1 MPDLQPLIQLPW
13 GRLAL
18 LFLCIYMFFCA
29 LAFLYADKIL
39 FPAPTPPVCLEEEV
53 DFFVSTE
60 SGIRIACA
68 RRIPQTP
75 KGPVILYSHGNG
87 EDLGHTFAFLDEVAD
102 KGFEIIA
109 YDYPGYG
116 VSGGEPGEEGC
127 YEAIEAVY
135 RHMTRELSIDP
146 SNVVLWGRSL
156 GTGPSCHLAA
166 TSRIAGILLETPFL
180 SAFRTLTEIPV
191 LPWDRFR
198 NLEKIPDIHCPSLV
212 VHGNLDEVIP
222 FRHGKKVHEL
232 LPEPKSFLEVEGA
245 RHNDL
250 RHKGG
255 PRYEE
260 VIGNFLDRFIRG

>member
-18 LFLCIYMFFCA
+18 LFLCIYIFFVA

-39 FPAPTPPVCLEEEV
+39 FPAPTPPACLEKEV

-68 RRIPQTP
+68 RRIPQAP

-116 VSGGEPGEEGC
+116 VSGGEPAEEGC

-135 RHMTRELSIDP
+135 RHMTGELSIDP

-166 TSRIAGILLETPFL
+166 TSRVAGILLETPFL

-232 LPEPKSFLEVEGA
+232 LPEPKSFLEVDGA

-250 RHKGG
+250 RYKGG
-255 PRYEE
+255 ARYEE
-260 VIGNFLDRFIRG
+260 VVGDFLDRFIRG